1 MMLPSR
7 LVSLY
12 MRLSQSVTSL
22 AIEAEHIDLVR
33 MRDIMLHLP
42 NLNDLIL
49 SGTATM
55 GPSLGLG
62 TGLRGRFGGESQL
75 RDKYTV
81 SEKLLEVPTGL
92 HFTKI
97 YIYVDFPCLL
107 QTVRL
112 AEACCKTLVDLSYSC
127 STHSGKPHPFRSPG
141 LTSSSIGTLTLF
153 TSVGGQESLQR
164 SFDFSK
170 FPRLRTVTLGLRWTW
185 TQGPLHYIH
194 TAFSTL
200 KPSTS
205 PHISHVHLHFT
216 GPTYPTHYF
225 SPETSDLENLGN
237 DLPRIADEL
246 SRIERGYEGA
256 VWLSA
261 FRSMQFRRSDTLDVR
276 FPFL

>member
-1 MMLPSR
+1 M
-7 LVSLY
+7 V
-12 MRLSQSVTSL
+12 
-22 AIEAEHIDLVR
+22 
-33 MRDIMLHLP
+33 HLP
-42 NLNDLIL
+42 HLNDLIL

-62 TGLRGRFGGESQL
+62 TGLRGRFGGELQL
-75 RDKYTV
+75 RDNKYTV

-97 YIYVDFPCLL
+97 YIYVDFPC
-107 QTVRL
+107 R
-112 AEACCKTLVDLSYSC
+112 KTLVDLSYSC
-127 STHSGKPHPFRSPG
+127 STHSGKPHPFNRSPG

-164 SFDFSK
+164 SFDVSK
-170 FPRLRTVTLGLRWTW
+170 FPRLRTVTLCLRWTW
-185 TQGPLHYIH
+185 TQGPLHYIQ

-205 PHISHVHLHFT
+205 PHISHVHLRFT
-216 GPTYPTHYF
+216 GPTYLTYYL

-237 DLPRIADEL
+237 EPLPRIADEL

-256 VWLSA
+256 VWLSV
-261 FRSMQFRRSDTLDVR
+261 FRSMEFRRLDRLDVR

>member
-1 MMLPSR
+1 MKQRPELKR
-7 LVSLY
+7 Y
-12 MRLSQSVTSL
+12 TRLSHSVTSL

-62 TGLRGRFGGESQL
+62 TGLRGRFGGELQL

-112 AEACCKTLVDLSYSC
+112 AEAYRKTLS
-127 STHSGKPHPFRSPG
+127 STCR
-141 LTSSSIGTLTLF
+141 IR
-153 TSVGGQESLQR
+153 V
-164 SFDFSK
+164 
-170 FPRLRTVTLGLRWTW
+170 
-185 TQGPLHYIH
+185 
-194 TAFSTL
+194 
-200 KPSTS
+200 
-205 PHISHVHLHFT
+205 
-216 GPTYPTHYF
+216 
-225 SPETSDLENLGN
+225 
-237 DLPRIADEL
+237 PRIPVNL
-246 SRIERGYEGA
+246 IP
-256 VWLSA
+256 
-261 FRSMQFRRSDTLDVR
+261 SDPPASLVLASVR
-276 FPFL
+276 

>member
-1 MMLPSR
+1 
-7 LVSLY
+7 
-12 MRLSQSVTSL
+12 
-22 AIEAEHIDLVR
+22 
-33 MRDIMLHLP
+33 
-42 NLNDLIL
+42 
-49 SGTATM
+49 M

-62 TGLRGRFGGESQL
+62 TGLRGRFGGELQL

-127 STHSGKPHPFRSPG
+127 STHSGKPHPASDPPG

-170 FPRLRTVTLGLRWTW
+170 FPRLRTVTLGLRWTR

-194 TAFSTL
+194 TALSTL

-205 PHISHVHLHFT
+205 PHISHVHLRFT

-237 DLPRIADEL
+237 DLPRI
-246 SRIERGYEGA
+246 ERGYEGA
-256 VWLSA
+256 VWLSV
-261 FRSMQFRRSDTLDVR
+261 FRSMQFRRLDGLDLR
-276 FPFL
+276 FTFL